1 MNTICFT
8 GRRPNVLAGYDDIDK
23 YAKFIDYLADL
34 LESYVTDDTTFIT
47 GGAQGFDQLAFWA
60 ADIVK
65 ARVNKFSVRNVV
77 YVPHKR
83 QPVIWRSED
92 GLFGKANYRK
102 MIAKADFVKYLRGDI
117 YDKHEICEALIARN
131 HAMVSDSNYIIAL
144 YPDDSWRSA
153 SGGTSECMR
162 YAHNRGKLIKQ
173 ITYTINNDGELIATG
188 VVPVQPNT

>member
-23 YAKFIDYLADL
+23 YAKFINYLADL
-34 LESYVTDDTTFIT
+34 L
-47 GGAQGFDQLAFWA
+47 
-60 ADIVK
+60 
-65 ARVNKFSVRNVV
+65 NKLSVRNVV

-117 YDKHEICEALIARN
+117 YDKHEICAALIARN
-131 HAMVSDSNYIIAL
+131 HAMVGDSDYVIAL

-173 ITYTINNDGELIATG
+173 ITYTINDDGELIATG